1 MTAPRSGLGIGWRS
15 RMCTDIPLVFHA
27 MPERLRL
34 RAVERHL
41 GPAPCWFTRDAVA
54 NRLPMHLGV
63 SLGGASAREGRA
75 HLVLRKTGQPDRE
88 LAVDHVIAATGYKAA
103 SRLTFIDESVRS
115 RVRRRGCTGLEPAF

>member
-1 MTAPRSGLGIGWRS
+1 MYGYSPGFS
-15 RMCTDIPLVFHA
+15 CHA
-27 MPERLRL
+27 GSLRL

-41 GPAPCWFTRDAVA
+41 GPAPCWFIRDAVA

-75 HLVLRKTGQPDRE
+75 QLVLRKTGQPDRE

-103 SRLTFIDESVRS
+103 VSRLTFIDEQCGHACL
-115 RVRRRGCTGLEPAF
+115 RRGMHPP